1 MRFSVVET
9 GYDQRQVDSCL
20 DELGI
25 RLSRLAAR
33 AEGAAGATREW
44 DEIREEAA
52 WLSGL
57 LQRLDL
63 GDTAGTRHP
72 GDTAGTRHPGDAA
85 VARHSGD
92 AAVRREAAEILAQA
106 RLELNE
112 AREEAR
118 QVREQAYA
126 EAVQARRDFEAALY
140 VRRRREARVDEI
152 LSQVTVDQ
160 VPADTPTAA
169 AGVPGSRVGVGG
181 LDAGAEPPPG
191 RR

>member
-25 RLSRLAAR
+25 RLARLAAR
-33 AEGAAGATREW
+33 AQGAAGAGREW

-57 LQRLDL
+57 LRRLDL
-63 GDTAGTRHP
+63 GDTAGRRH
-72 GDTAGTRHPGDAA
+72 AGDAT
-85 VARHSGD
+85 
-92 AAVRREAAEILAQA
+92 RREAADLLARA
-106 RLELNE
+106 RVELDE

-140 VRRRREARVDEI
+140 LRRRREARVDEI
-152 LSQVTVDQ
+152 LGQLAVDQ

-181 LDAGAEPPPG
+181 LDTSAEPPSG

>member
-9 GYDQRQVDSCL
+9 GYDKRQVDSCL

-33 AEGAAGATREW
+33 AGGAAEASPEW
-44 DEIREEAA
+44 DEIRQEAA

-63 GDTAGTRHP
+63 GDTAGTRS
-72 GDTAGTRHPGDAA
+72 AGDA
-85 VARHSGD
+85 
-92 AAVRREAAEILAQA
+92 VRGEAAEILARA
-106 RLELNE
+106 RAELDE
-112 AREEAR
+112 ARAEAR
-118 QVREQAYA
+118 RVRERAYE

-140 VRRRREARVDEI
+140 VRRRREARLDEI
-152 LSQVTVDQ
+152 LAQVTPEQ

-169 AGVPGSRVGVGG
+169 AGVPGGRLVAGG
-181 LDAGAEPPPG
+181 LDPGAKPPSG

>member
-1 MRFSVVET
+1 MRFSVVKT

-20 DELGI
+20 DELGL

-44 DEIREEAA
+44 DEIRQEAT

-63 GDTAGTRHP
+63 GDAATTRQAG
-72 GDTAGTRHPGDAA
+72 D
-85 VARHSGD
+85 
-92 AAVRREAAEILAQA
+92 AVRREAAEILAQA
-106 RLELNE
+106 RSELDE

-118 QVREQAYA
+118 RVREQAYA
-126 EAVQARRDFEAALY
+126 DAVQARRDFEEALLA
-140 VRRRREARVDEI
+140 RRRREALVDEI
-152 LSQVTVDQ
+152 LTGVTVEP

-169 AGVPGSRVGVGG
+169 AGTGVPATRVAAGG
-181 LDAGAEPPPG
+181 RDTGAQPPSG
-191 RR
+191 RAAR

>member
-9 GYDQRQVDSCL
+9 GYDQRQVDYCL

-33 AEGAAGATREW
+33 AEDAAGAAPEW
-44 DEIREEAA
+44 DEIRQEAA
-52 WLSGL
+52 GLSGL

-63 GDTAGTRHP
+63 GDAAVTRHA
-72 GDTAGTRHPGDAA
+72 GD
-85 VARHSGD
+85 
-92 AAVRREAAEILAQA
+92 AVRREAAELLAQA
-106 RLELNE
+106 RVELDE

-118 QVREQAYA
+118 QVRERAYA
-126 EAVQARRDFEAALY
+126 EAVQSRRDFEAALDA
-140 VRRRREARVDEI
+140 RRRREARVDEI
-152 LSQVTVDQ
+152 LDQVTADQ

-181 LDAGAEPPPG
+181 PDTAAEPPPG

>member
-9 GYDQRQVDSCL
+9 GYDRRQVDSCL

-33 AEGAAGATREW
+33 AQGAAGSAREW
-44 DEIREEAA
+44 DEIREEAT

-63 GDTAGTRHP
+63 GDATATRYA
-72 GDTAGTRHPGDAA
+72 AGA
-85 VARHSGD
+85 VEHD
-92 AAVRREAAEILAQA
+92 AAEILAQA
-106 RLELNE
+106 RMELDE

-118 QVREQAYA
+118 QVRERAYA
-126 EAVQARRDFEAALY
+126 EAVQARRDFEAALNA
-140 VRRRREARVDEI
+140 RRVREARVDEI
-152 LSQVTVDQ
+152 LTGVTVEP

-169 AGVPGSRVGVGG
+169 AGTGVPATRVAAGG
-181 LDAGAEPPPG
+181 PDAAVEPPTG
-191 RR
+191 RDGAHSR

>member
-1 MRFSVVET
+1 MRFSVVEI
-9 GYDQRQVDSCL
+9 GYDQRQVDYCL

-33 AEGAAGATREW
+33 AEGAAGAGREW
-44 DEIREEAA
+44 DEIRQEAT

-63 GDTAGTRHP
+63 GDSGLNRH
-72 GDTAGTRHPGDAA
+72 AA
-85 VARHSGD
+85 DPARH
-92 AAVRREAAEILAQA
+92 EAAELLAQA
-106 RLELNE
+106 RVQLDE

-118 QVREQAYA
+118 RVREQAYA
-126 EAVQARRDFEAALY
+126 DAVQARRDCEAALDA
-140 VRRRREARVDEI
+140 RRRREARVDEI
-152 LSQVTVDQ
+152 LGQVTADQ

-169 AGVPGSRVGVGG
+169 AGVPGSRAGVGG

>member
-1 MRFSVVET
+1 MRFTVVKT

-44 DEIREEAA
+44 DEIRQEAA

-63 GDTAGTRHP
+63 DDAGTTRRA
-72 GDTAGTRHPGDAA
+72 GD
-85 VARHSGD
+85 
-92 AAVRREAAEILAQA
+92 AVRREAAEILAQA
-106 RLELNE
+106 RFELDE

-118 QVREQAYA
+118 RVREQAYA
-126 EAVQARRDFEAALY
+126 DAVQARRDFEAALY
-140 VRRRREARVDEI
+140 ARRRREALVDEV
-152 LSQVTVDQ
+152 LSGVTVEP
-160 VPADTPTAA
+160 VPADTATAA
-169 AGVPGSRVGVGG
+169 AGTGVPATRAAAGG
-181 LDAGAEPPPG
+181 RDAGPPTG
-191 RR
+191 RATR

>member
-33 AEGAAGATREW
+33 AEGAAGTARVW
-44 DEIREEAA
+44 DEIREEAT

-63 GDTAGTRHP
+63 GDAANTRRAGD
-72 GDTAGTRHPGDAA
+72 G
-85 VARHSGD
+85 
-92 AAVRREAAEILAQA
+92 VRREAAEILAQA
-106 RLELNE
+106 RIELDE

-118 QVREQAYA
+118 QVRERAYA
-126 EAVQARRDFEAALY
+126 EAMQARRDFEAALDA
-140 VRRRREARVDEI
+140 RRRREARVDEI
-152 LSQVTVDQ
+152 LDGLTAEP
-160 VPADTPTAA
+160 VPTDTPTAA
-169 AGVPGSRVGVGG
+169 AGTGVPATRVAAGGRDVGM
-181 LDAGAEPPPG
+181 EPPAG
-191 RR
+191 RDGAHSR

>member
-9 GYDQRQVDSCL
+9 GYDQRQVDYCL

-33 AEGAAGATREW
+33 AEGAAGAAREW
-44 DEIREEAA
+44 DEIRQEAA

-63 GDTAGTRHP
+63 GDVVVTRHA
-72 GDTAGTRHPGDAA
+72 GD
-85 VARHSGD
+85 
-92 AAVRREAAEILAQA
+92 AVRREAAEILAQA
-106 RLELNE
+106 RVELDE

-118 QVREQAYA
+118 RVRERAYA
-126 EAVQARRDFEAALY
+126 EAVQARRDFEAALDA
-140 VRRRREARVDEI
+140 RRRREVRVDEI

-169 AGVPGSRVGVGG
+169 AAVPGSRVGVGG
-181 LDAGAEPPPG
+181 PDAGAEPPPG

>member
-9 GYDQRQVDSCL
+9 GYDQRQVDYCL

-33 AEGAAGATREW
+33 AEGAAGAGREW
-44 DEIREEAA
+44 DEIRQEAA

-63 GDTAGTRHP
+63 GDVGAPRYAG
-72 GDTAGTRHPGDAA
+72 D
-85 VARHSGD
+85 
-92 AAVRREAAEILAQA
+92 AVRREAADILAQA
-106 RLELNE
+106 RAELDE

-118 QVREQAYA
+118 RVRERAYA
-126 EAVQARRDFEAALY
+126 EAVQARRDFEAALDA
-140 VRRRREARVDEI
+140 RRRREVRVDEI

-169 AGVPGSRVGVGG
+169 AAVPGSRVGGPE
-181 LDAGAEPPPG
+181 AGAEPPPG

>member
-9 GYDQRQVDSCL
+9 GYDQRQVDYCL

-44 DEIREEAA
+44 DEIRQEAA

-63 GDTAGTRHP
+63 GDATTTTRHT
-72 GDTAGTRHPGDAA
+72 GDPA
-85 VARHSGD
+85 
-92 AAVRREAAEILAQA
+92 RREAAEILAQA
-106 RLELNE
+106 RVELTE

-118 QVREQAYA
+118 RVRERAYA
-126 EAVQARRDFEAALY
+126 EAVQARRDFEAALDA
-140 VRRRREARVDEI
+140 RRRREARVDEI
-152 LSQVTVDQ
+152 LGQVAADQ

-169 AGVPGSRVGVGG
+169 AGVPGSG
-181 LDAGAEPPPG
+181 AGARL

>member
-1 MRFSVVET
+1 MRFSVVDI
-9 GYDQRQVDSCL
+9 GYDQRQVDYCL

-33 AEGAAGATREW
+33 AESAAGAAREW
-44 DEIREEAA
+44 DEIRQEAA

-63 GDTAGTRHP
+63 GDAAVTRHA
-72 GDTAGTRHPGDAA
+72 GD
-85 VARHSGD
+85 
-92 AAVRREAAEILAQA
+92 AVRREAAEILARA
-106 RLELNE
+106 RVELDE

-118 QVREQAYA
+118 RVREQAYA
-126 EAVQARRDFEAALY
+126 EAVQARRDVEAALDA
-140 VRRRREARVDEI
+140 RRRREARVEEI

-169 AGVPGSRVGVGG
+169 AGMPGSRVGAGG
-181 LDAGAEPPPG
+181 PDPGVQPPG

>member
-1 MRFSVVET
+1 MRFSVVES
-9 GYDQRQVDSCL
+9 GYDQRQVDYCL

-33 AEGAAGATREW
+33 AEGVAGAAREW
-44 DEIREEAA
+44 DEIRQEAA

-63 GDTAGTRHP
+63 GD
-72 GDTAGTRHPGDAA
+72 AA
-85 VARHSGD
+85 VTRYAAD
-92 AAVRREAAEILAQA
+92 AVRREAAEILAQA
-106 RLELNE
+106 RVELDE

-118 QVREQAYA
+118 RVRERAYA
-126 EAVQARRDFEAALY
+126 EAVQARRDVEAALDA
-140 VRRRREARVDEI
+140 RRRREARVEEI